1 MDMIRVA
8 KHMDQ
13 LTKRRE
19 KVATTLRH
27 IRKEQ
32 AEIADETDWLDT
44 AAYRSRMDLFD
55 RLNAWYSG
63 EMAAIDDAFGR
74 IERKTYGI
82 CLACHRPVESHRL
95 DCFPEAAFCT
105 DCQSMREEVERA

>member
-74 IERKTYGI
+74 IERNTYGT
-82 CLACHRPVESHRL
+82 CLGCHGPVNLIGSIA
-95 DCFPEAAFCT
+95 FPKPHSVPPVSQCGKK
-105 DCQSMREEVERA
+105 